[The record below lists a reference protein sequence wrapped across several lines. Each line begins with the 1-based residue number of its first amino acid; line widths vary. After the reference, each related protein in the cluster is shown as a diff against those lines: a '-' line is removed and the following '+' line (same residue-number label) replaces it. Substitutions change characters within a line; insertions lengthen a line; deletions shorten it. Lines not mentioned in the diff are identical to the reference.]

1 MKKILLGLA
10 IFIASLFFADQAF
23 AYTVQK
29 GDTMSEIATK
39 HGMTLEELAVMNPQV
54 ENLDLII
61 VGQHINA
68 EVDDNSPKLFEGMHV
83 EKKEDVVVATQEVKK
98 ETVKEEKVVTEVKS
112 VSTNYNFSSEEL
124 DLLARIVRAEAQAE
138 PFEGK
143 VAVAAVVLNRVESP
157 KFPDTIRDVIY
168 QRGQFQ
174 PVRNGQINKPA
185 DEDSIKAVRAALT
198 EMRNIAKDALFFYN
212 PTIATSRWLDSR
224 TTAVKIGRHVFKH

>member
-1 MKKILLGLA
+1 MKKILFGLA

-29 GDTMSEIATK
+29 GDTMSEIARK
-39 HGMTLEELAVMNPQV
+39 HDITLEELAVMNPQV
-54 ENLDLII
+54 KDLDLII
-61 VGQHINA
+61 VGQHIHT
-68 EVDDNSPKLFEGMHV
+68 EGHDNSPKLFIGMNV
-83 EKKEDVVVATQEVKK
+83 EKKEEVVVATQ

-112 VSTNYNFSSEEL
+112 VSTNYNFSTDEL

-157 KFPDTIRDVIY
+157 KFPNTIRDVIY

-174 PVRNGQINKPA
+174 PVRNGAINKPA
-185 DEDSIKAVRAALT
+185 DEESKKAVRAALT
-198 EMRNIAKDALFFYN
+198 EMRHIAKEALFFYN
-212 PTIATSRWLDSR
+212 PTTATSRWLDSR
-224 TTAVKIGRHVFKH
+224 TTAVKIGRHVFKY

>member
-29 GDTMSEIATK
+29 GDTMSEIAHK
-39 HGMTLEELAVMNPQV
+39 HGMTLEQLAVMNPQV
-54 ENLDLII
+54 ENLDLIV

-68 EVDDNSPKLFEGMHV
+68 EVNDNSPKLFEGMHV
-83 EKKEDVVVATQEVKK
+83 EKKEEVKVATQEVKQ
-98 ETVKEEKVVTEVKS
+98 EIVKAEKVVTEVKS
-112 VSTNYNFSSEEL
+112 VSTNYNFSAAEL

-185 DEDSIKAVRAALT
+185 DEESIKAVRAALT

-224 TTAVKIGRHVFKH
+224 TTAVKIGRHVFKY

>member
-10 IFIASLFFADQAF
+10 IFIASLFFAEQAF

-29 GDTMSEIATK
+29 GDTMSEIALK

-54 ENLDLII
+54 KDLDLIV

-68 EVDDNSPKLFEGMHV
+68 EVDDNTPKLFEGMHV
-83 EKKEDVVVATQEVKK
+83 EKKKEVVVATQGAKQ
-98 ETVKEEKVVTEVKS
+98 ETVKSEKVVTEVKS
-112 VSTNYNFSSEEL
+112 VYTNYNFSSAEL

-185 DEDSIKAVRAALT
+185 DEESIKAVRAALT

-224 TTAVKIGRHVFKH
+224 TTAVKIGRHVFKY

>member
-1 MKKILLGLA
+1 
-10 IFIASLFFADQAF
+10 
-23 AYTVQK
+23 
-29 GDTMSEIATK
+29 MSEIAHK

-54 ENLDLII
+54 EDLDLIV

-68 EVDDNSPKLFEGMHV
+68 EVDDNSPKLFEGMHI
-83 EKKEDVVVATQEVKK
+83 EKKQEVAAAKQEVKQ
-98 ETVKEEKVVTEVKS
+98 ETVKAEKVVTEVKS

-143 VAVAAVVLNRVESP
+143 VAVAAVVLNRVESK

-185 DEDSIKAVRAALT
+185 DEESIKAVRAALT

-212 PTIATSRWLDSR
+212 PAIATNRWLDSR